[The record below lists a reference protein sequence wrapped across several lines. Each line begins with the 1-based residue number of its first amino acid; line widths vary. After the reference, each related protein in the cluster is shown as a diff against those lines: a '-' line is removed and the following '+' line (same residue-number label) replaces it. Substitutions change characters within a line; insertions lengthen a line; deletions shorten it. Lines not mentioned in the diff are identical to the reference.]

1 MYCPH
6 CNKEVNAPNGICP
19 ECGTQIGTSWQKP
32 IDSDQPAQQTQQTQ
46 QAQQVQQPQQTQQ
59 QYGQQYGQ
67 PYQQQYGQ
75 QYGQQQYGQSYQ
87 QPYYGQQYSPYY
99 AYQEQSNGLAVGG
112 FICSFFFSLIGLIL
126 SIMGLKK
133 ANQIGGKGKGLAIAG
148 IVISILGMFSY
159 VLLVILYG
167 ALIAIA

>member
-19 ECGTQIGTSWQKP
+19 ECGTQIGTTWQKP
-32 IDSDQPAQQTQQTQ
+32 IDSDRPAQ
-46 QAQQVQQPQQTQQ
+46 QAQQPQQPQQ
-59 QYGQQYGQ
+59 QYG
-67 PYQQQYGQ
+67 QQQYGQ
-75 QYGQQQYGQSYQ
+75 QYGQQQYGQSYG
-87 QPYYGQQYSPYY
+87 QPYYGQQYSSYY

-112 FICSFFFSLIGLIL
+112 FICSFFFALIGLIL

-148 IVISILGMFSY
+148 IVISVLGMFSG
-159 VLLVILYG
+159 VILSVVFYG
-167 ALIAIA
+167 AMAAMM